1 MYLGVVK
8 GTNEIVTIEEYT
20 DGKFVKYVNNDGTT
34 CNGNNND
41 QQMKAESLVHYS
53 FIKSNKKMLVVDI
66 QGANFNLTDP
76 EIATLSGH
84 FDEEKHFLFC
94 AGNFSMEAYTKFF
107 QNHKCS
113 AFCSLLGLEE
123 ESME

>member
-8 GTNEIVTIEEYT
+8 ETNEVVTIEEYT

-34 CNGNNND
+34 CTGNNKD
-41 QQMKAESLVHYS
+41 LQMKAESLVHYS

-66 QGANFNLTDP
+66 QAANFNLTDP

-94 AGNFSMEAYTKFF
+94 ASNFSIEAYTQIFP
-107 QNHKCS
+107 
-113 AFCSLLGLEE
+113 
-123 ESME
+123 ES

>member
-8 GTNEIVTIEEYT
+8 ETNEVVTIEEYT
-20 DGKFVKYVNNDGTT
+20 DGTYFLKYVNNDGAT

-53 FIKSNKKMLVVDI
+53 FIESNKKMLVVDI

-76 EIATLSGH
+76 EIATLSDH

-94 AGNFSMEAYTKFF
+94 GGHFF
-107 QNHKCS
+107 NGGIHKVFPELQMQC
-113 AFCSLLGLEE
+113 FL
-123 ESME
+123 

>member
-1 MYLGVVK
+1 MRL
-8 GTNEIVTIEEYT
+8 TAEEYT
-20 DGKFVKYVNNDGTT
+20 DGKCVKYVNNDGTT

-66 QGANFNLTDP
+66 QGENFNLTDP

-84 FDEEKHFLFC
+84 FDEEKHLDIFLSTYDMFEQMQC
-94 AGNFSMEAYTKFF
+94 FLHF
-107 QNHKCS
+107 Q
-113 AFCSLLGLEE
+113 GLAAKYSNCLCKVVE
-123 ESME
+123 

>member
-8 GTNEIVTIEEYT
+8 ETNEAVTIEEYT

-41 QQMKAESLVHYS
+41 QMKAESLVHYS
-53 FIKSNKKMLVVDI
+53 FIKSNKKMLVVDL

-76 EIATLSGH
+76 EICH
-84 FDEEKHFLFC
+84 P
-94 AGNFSMEAYTKFF
+94 
-107 QNHKCS
+107 
-113 AFCSLLGLEE
+113 
-123 ESME
+123 

>member
-1 MYLGVVK
+1 MAK
-8 GTNEIVTIEEYT
+8 ETNEVVTIEEYA

-53 FIKSNKKMLVVDI
+53 FIKSKKKM
-66 QGANFNLTDP
+66 LTDP

-84 FDEEKHFLFC
+84 FDEEKHFIFC
-94 AGNFSMEAYTKFF
+94 VGNFLMEAYTKFF